1 MRALVILALL
11 ATPAFANDTFEA
23 KADGAQ
29 RIKHIDDV
37 VWAFTATC
45 DAGDDTQQRQCKQ
58 MRDARQ
64 AELANATLL
73 VDADKSAFTVGEWN
87 AKSKSIPLTLGACVD
102 CSGITVNGK
111 KWIVVGNAAGNAKE
125 KLYDNA
131 RQAADDNAAKA
142 FAKLASTPTVQL
154 VVKVPAKPKLVVDG
168 KNVFALDV
176 LAYRVASACE
186 GSVIA
191 ANPPAQPLP
200 PNKKLCAGAA
210 R

>member
-1 MRALVILALL
+1 
-11 ATPAFANDTFEA
+11 
-23 KADGAQ
+23 
-29 RIKHIDDV
+29 
-37 VWAFTATC
+37 
-45 DAGDDTQQRQCKQ
+45 

-102 CSGITVNGK
+102 CSGITVDGK

-191 ANPPAQPLP
+191 SNPPAHPLP